1 VIYDRNSTTFKEV
14 HSKKSYQKKQKQCFF
29 ENLQIGSIFTVSM
42 RLHSLSGASGGNSY
56 ALYLTFKKLN
66 ESGEQID
73 STVVSM
79 NIAVGY
85 LKRLFEIEELVESV

>member
-1 VIYDRNSTTFKEV
+1 
-14 HSKKSYQKKQKQCFF
+14 
-29 ENLQIGSIFTVSM
+29 M